1 MDSINILGKSSVRN
15 MPVSPRRVQLVANV
29 IRGRNVAESLNYLK
43 FDQRKASKYIFE
55 VLQTATANASAKN
68 NIVAEEMVI
77 ENVMVGSG
85 WTLKN
90 RGIPGARGRFK
101 PMKRKTT
108 NLTITIAQ
116 KDSSSD
122 SSKKDTNNE

>member
-1 MDSINILGKSSVRN
+1 MESTNILGKSSVRN

-29 IRGRNVAESLNYLK
+29 IRGGSVTESLNYLK
-43 FDQRKASKYIFE
+43 FDQRKASKYLFD
-55 VLQTATANASAKN
+55 VLRTAVANASDKN
-68 NIVAEEMVI
+68 KVDQKEMII

-101 PMKRKTT
+101 PMKRRTT

-116 KDSSSD
+116 KSSSKD
-122 SSKKDTNNE
+122 SSKKEENNE